1 VHSQSKHH
9 FVIESVLS
17 RRVILG
23 LLPLLAAAGKAHG
36 TADDSDWPKRTVRFI
51 VSAAAGSAGDTV
63 CRMLALK
70 LGERLGQQFAI
81 DNRPAAGGTL
91 AAEDLSRSVP
101 DGYTIGMISTSTHV
115 IARLFNP
122 NLPYDEVKDF
132 VPITVIGSSPYVL
145 AVTPDL
151 PAKTVA
157 DLVALAKTKPR
168 SLSNAAF
175 GTTSLGY
182 LASVLFA
189 RQTGVALNQVSY
201 RSSAQAVL
209 DVVAGRVE
217 MQFSTLPPAVP
228 LIRDGKLRALATT
241 GAQRVSTLPEVP
253 TLIEAGLP
261 GYDVALWLGIAAPA
275 GTSPRV
281 IAKLNR
287 ELTAILDSAEARE
300 ALAQQGFSAEPGPPD
315 QLVRRIDS
323 DLRKWHEIAA
333 TAGIEA
339 Q

>member
-1 VHSQSKHH
+1 M
-9 FVIESVLS
+9 ILS

-23 LLPLLAAAGKAHG
+23 LLALLAADSNAQSG
-36 TADDSDWPKRTVRFI
+36 TDDTQWPSRVVRFI
-51 VSAAAGSAGDTV
+51 VSAAPGSAGDVV
-63 CRMLALK
+63 CRLVAARLS
-70 LGERLGQQFAI
+70 ERLGHQFMI
-81 DNRPAAGGTL
+81 ENRPAAAGTI
-91 AAEDLSRSVP
+91 AAEDLARAAP

-115 IARLFNP
+115 IASIFNP
-122 NLPYDEVKDF
+122 SLPYDAVNDF
-132 VPITVIGSSPYVL
+132 APVALLGSSPYVL
-145 AVTPDL
+145 AVYPGL
-151 PAKTVA
+151 PARTVA
-157 DLVALAKTKPR
+157 GLVALAKQR

-189 RQTGVALNQVSY
+189 HSAGIELNQVSY

-228 LIRDGKLRALATT
+228 LIRNGKLRALATT

-253 TLIEAGLP
+253 TLAKSGFN
-261 GYDVALWLGIAAPA
+261 GYDVALWLGMAAPA
-275 GTSPRV
+275 GTSPII

-287 ELTAILDSAEARE
+287 EVTAFLNAPEARE
-300 ALAQQGFSAEPGPPD
+300 ALAQQGFLPEPGPPSY
-315 QLVRRIDS
+315 LAGRIGG
-323 DLRKWHEIAA
+323 DLRKWKNVVAQS
-333 TAGIEA
+333 GIEA